1 MCSIATIPG
10 APCGLRLAQRLHASD
25 LLQSGKDLL
34 QSLNKPSNVA
44 QNKDKDSNHDCLI
57 RKYLIGWGKEY
68 KEGNSSPFVSS
79 YGIMTDQGKLH
90 VDDGAVFH
98 DIMNKQGQEV
108 ALLMSS
114 ATGGWIVDLPNY
126 DNRMRLRAS
135 VMCHQGYPDKS

>member
-1 MCSIATIPG
+1 MRAIFLLSSVVCLSACSN
-10 APCGLRLAQRLHASD
+10 

-34 QSLNKPSNVA
+34 QSLNKPASVA
-44 QNKDKDSNHDCLI
+44 QHNDRDCLI

-90 VDDGAVFH
+90 VDDGAVFR
-98 DIMNKQGQEV
+98 DIMSRQGQEV

-114 ATGGWIVDLPNY
+114 AAGDWIVDLPNN
-126 DNRMRLRAS
+126 DKRMRLRAS
-135 VMCHQGYPDKS
+135 VMCHPGYPQALSPGENRP